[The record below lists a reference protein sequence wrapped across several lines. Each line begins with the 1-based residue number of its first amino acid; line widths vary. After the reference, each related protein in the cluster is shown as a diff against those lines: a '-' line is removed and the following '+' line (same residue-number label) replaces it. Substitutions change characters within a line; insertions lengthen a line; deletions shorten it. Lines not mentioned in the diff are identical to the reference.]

1 MNDDH
6 TMTVERWTAASIASV
21 AVVGRDDPEL
31 GQVPVA
37 YVVLRTVAGEDA
49 VEHAP
54 SRLEAGEVADRIR
67 KTLERDLVRAKRP
80 VALCVV
86 QRMPVGPTGKVKR
99 RLLDTSEAPVLF
111 SFDLR

>member
-1 MNDDH
+1 
-6 TMTVERWTAASIASV
+6 VIAAV
-21 AVVGRDDPEL
+21 AVVGRDDAEL

-37 YVVLRTVAGEDA
+37 YVVLRAVAGDDG
-49 VEHAP
+49 VDRGP
-54 SRLEAGEVADRIR
+54 TRLQAREVADRIK

-86 QRMPVGPTGKVKR
+86 ERMPAGPTGKVKR